1 MIARALA
8 IPANNRTG
16 SIEDVEHV
24 VILMQENRSFDHYFG
39 AMSGVR
45 GFADR
50 FTIPLPDGRSVWQQS
65 NGTRVVMP
73 YHLDAGRGNAQRAD
87 GTPHTWN
94 DAQDAWDNGRMSQW
108 PLHKRDH
115 SMGYYKRA
123 ELGFHYALADAF
135 TLCDAYH
142 CSLQGGTNP
151 NRLFL
156 WSGSNGPAGAG
167 VAAVVNEWDSLGPP
181 DEGYAWATYPERLQ
195 QAGVSWKVYHDP
207 ADNFTDNPLV
217 GFKQYRAAI
226 AAYVARTPGA
236 TPLTPYDE
244 AMERANPLLK
254 GVANTMP
261 DAAALDTFKADI
273 LAGRLPQ
280 VSWIV
285 APEAYCEHPDPSSP
299 VQGGWYMQEVLNAL
313 TARPEVW
320 SKTVLIVNFD
330 ENDGFFDHVPPPAPP
345 SLEADGSS
353 AGLSTCDVSAE
364 RYTHAAPP
372 GSSEQPAPDG
382 RAYGMG
388 PRVPMLVIS
397 PWSRGG
403 WVDSQVFDH
412 TSAIRFLERRFG
424 VVEPNISAWR
434 RAVAGDLTSA
444 FNFVSPNAEHLPDL
458 PSIDKSG
465 ANSLRAQQEQL
476 AQIAVPAEHAQT
488 LPTQAGGVRPS
499 RALPYAFDVDGR
511 ANESRDAFELDLVNA
526 GAAGA
531 VLHVYDRLHL
541 ERIPRRYTIEAGKQ
555 LSDAWDTGADAGLYD
570 LWLIGPNGFHRH
582 FTGNVRV
589 TAGED
594 KAHPEV
600 RIRRDPARHALIV
613 SLANSGDKACTF
625 VVGHLAHQQHAPKSF
640 RVDGGQTVEWPA
652 TLARDHGWYDIRI
665 TVEGLDGYV
674 RRFAGRLES
683 GRHGISDPAMGQHV
697 GR

>member
-39 AMSGVR
+39 AMPGVR
-45 GFADR
+45 GFGDR
-50 FTIPLPDGRSVWQQS
+50 FTIPLPGGRSVWQQS
-65 NGTRVVMP
+65 NGNRVVMP
-73 YHLDAGRGNAQRAD
+73 WHLDAGRGNAQRAD

-115 SMGYYKRA
+115 SMGYYTRA
-123 ELGFHYALADAF
+123 ELPFHYALADAF
-135 TLCDAYH
+135 TVCDAYH

-156 WSGSNGPAGAG
+156 WSGSNGPSAAG
-167 VAAVVNEWDSLGPP
+167 VAAVVNEWDSPGPP
-181 DEGYAWATYPERLQ
+181 DAGYDWTTYPERLEQ
-195 QAGVSWKVYHDP
+195 SGVRWKVYHDP

-217 GFKQYRAAI
+217 GFKQYRAAF
-226 AAYVARTPGA
+226 ARYLAQAPGA
-236 TPLTPYDE
+236 TPLTPHDE
-244 AMERANPLLK
+244 AMEAFSPLLK

-273 LAGRLPQ
+273 LAGRLAQ
-280 VSWIV
+280 VSWLV

-345 SLEADGSS
+345 SLAADGSS
-353 AGLSTCDVSAE
+353 AGLSTCDVGAE
-364 RYTHAAPP
+364 RYTQPAPP
-372 GSSEQPAPDG
+372 GSREQPAPDG
-382 RAYGMG
+382 RVYGMG

-412 TSAIRFLERRFG
+412 TSVIRFLERRFG
-424 VVEPNISAWR
+424 VIEPNISAWR
-434 RAVAGDLTSA
+434 RAVAGDLTTA
-444 FNFVSPNAEHLPDL
+444 FDFANPNAARLPVL
-458 PSIDKSG
+458 PTIDRID
-465 ANSLRAQQEQL
+465 ADAVRAQQAQL
-476 AQIAVPAEHAQT
+476 AQVALPAEDVQ
-488 LPTQAGGVRPS
+488 LPPEQSQGVRPS
-499 RALPYAFDVDGR
+499 RALPYQLDVDGR
-511 ANESRDAFELDLVNA
+511 ADPSGDAFTIEFVNA
-526 GAAGA
+526 GTAGA

-541 ERIPRRYTIEAGKQ
+541 DRTPRRYTVEAGKR
-555 LSDAWDTGADAGLYD
+555 LADTWDTGADAGRYD
-570 LWLIGPNGFHRH
+570 LWLVGPNGFHRH
-582 FTGNVRV
+582 FSGNARTAPGEDPTRPQVRV
-589 TAGED
+589 
-594 KAHPEV
+594 
-600 RIRRDPARHALIV
+600 RRDPAAHALIF
-613 SLANSGDKACTF
+613 SLTNGGDRACTF
-625 VVGHLAHQQHAPKSF
+625 VVGHLAYQQHAAQSIALA
-640 RVDGGQTVEWPA
+640 GGQSVEWPA
-652 TLARDHGWYDIRI
+652 PMPREHGWYDIRV
-665 TVEGLDGYV
+665 TVDGVGGCAWRY
-674 RRFAGRLES
+674 AGRLES
-683 GRHGISDPAMGQHV
+683 GRDSISDPALGQQT